1 MKPFAIFWL
10 TCTLAIP
17 SLTAPVFA
25 QTATTEPAPTA
36 ALAAAPS
43 AALAGAEAGAGL
55 FDAPVAADLLDGLRG
70 GSDTVHNDMT
80 LTGATTGNTAIGVA
94 TGSNAI
100 GSGAFSG
107 MSGLPV
113 VIQNSGAN
121 VLIQNA
127 VILHLEMN

>member
-1 MKPFAIFWL
+1 MKPSAIFWL
-10 TCTLAIP
+10 ACTMT
-17 SLTAPVFA
+17 SLTAPVLA
-25 QTATTEPAPTA
+25 QSATTEPAPA
-36 ALAAAPS
+36 
-43 AALAGAEAGAGL
+43 AALAGAPSTALAGAADHTGL
-55 FDAPVAADLLDGLRG
+55 FDAPVAADLLEGLRG

-80 LTGATTGNTAIGVA
+80 LTGATTGNTAIAVA

-127 VILHLEMN
+127 VILNLEMN

>member
-1 MKPFAIFWL
+1 MKPSAIFWL
-10 TCTLAIP
+10 ACTMAIT
-17 SLTAPVFA
+17 SLTTPVLA
-25 QTATTEPAPTA
+25 QTATAEPAPAA
-36 ALAAAPS
+36 ALAS
-43 AALAGAEAGAGL
+43 AAAGPDLAGTGL
-55 FDAPVAADLLDGLRG
+55 FDAPVGADLLEDLRG

-80 LTGATTGNTAIGVA
+80 LAGATTGNTAIQVA